1 MQEWVTIQVYG
12 MKFWG
17 GMERKCATTVG
28 DGFCSSA
35 VSTTSGSLTHG
46 FHTRESI
53 RTYTWECRGRGLR
66 SIIDY
71 FLIRMEARK
80 EIVDVKVVRSAEIG
94 SGHDLVIM
102 KMK

>member
-1 MQEWVTIQVYG
+1 MQEWVAIQVYG
-12 MKFWG
+12 MRFWG

-28 DGFCSSA
+28 DSYCSSA
-35 VSTTSGSLTHG
+35 VSTTSESLTHG
-46 FHTRESI
+46 FHTREST

-80 EIVDVKVVRSAEIG
+80 EIADVKVVRGAEVG
-94 SGHDLVIM
+94 SGCDLVIM
-102 KMK
+102 IMK

>member
-1 MQEWVTIQVYG
+1 M
-12 MKFWG
+12 G
-17 GMERKCATTVG
+17 GLERKCATTVG
-28 DGFCSSA
+28 DGYCSAA

-46 FHTRESI
+46 FHTRES
-53 RTYTWECRGRGLR
+53 TSAYTWECRGRGLR

-80 EIVDVKVVRSAEIG
+80 QIVDVKVVRGAEIG

>member
-1 MQEWVTIQVYG
+1 MVVMSDMNARVGCYTSVWDEVL
-12 MKFWG
+12 G

-28 DGFCSSA
+28 DGYCSAA

-46 FHTRESI
+46 FHTRES
-53 RTYTWECRGRGLR
+53 TSAYTWECRGRGLR

-80 EIVDVKVVRSAEIG
+80 QMLMSR
-94 SGHDLVIM
+94 
-102 KMK
+102 